1 MYTLNYTMESDY
13 KFRYVNDY
21 ITNLLDGNIT
31 LQYED
36 TDLKSV
42 KKPIEYLDKIEK
54 WLEVRNRV
62 RDEDPEEFAKITGE
76 LFTHLLAIRL
86 GGVIVDHTCEYCDM
100 AGNEEISDPEPLS
113 PSTSIQESNK
123 EEF

>member
-1 MYTLNYTMESDY
+1 MESDY

-36 TDLKSV
+36 IDLKGE
-42 KKPIEYLDKIEK
+42 KKPVEYLDKVEK
-54 WLEVRNRV
+54 WLEFRNRI
-62 RDEDPEEFAKITGE
+62 RDEDPDVFAKLTGE

-86 GGVIVDHTCEYCDM
+86 GGVVVDHTCEYCDM
-100 AGNEEISDPEPLS
+100 AGNEEIPDTESLS
-113 PSTSIQESNK
+113 PSTTIQESNK
-123 EEF
+123 DEF

>member
-54 WLEVRNRV
+54 WLEFRNRV
-62 RDEDPEEFAKITGE
+62 RNEDPDEFAKLTGE

-123 EEF
+123 DEF

>member
-1 MYTLNYTMESDY
+1 MYTLYYTMESDY

-21 ITNLLDGNIT
+21 LTNLLDGNIT

-54 WLEVRNRV
+54 WLEFRNRI
-62 RDEDPEEFAKITGE
+62 RDEDPDEFAKLTGE

-113 PSTSIQESNK
+113 PSTTIQESNK
-123 EEF
+123 DEF

>member
-54 WLEVRNRV
+54 WLEFRNRV
-62 RDEDPEEFAKITGE
+62 RDEDPDEFTKITGE

-123 EEF
+123 DEF

>member
-13 KFRYVNDY
+13 KFRYVDDY

-54 WLEVRNRV
+54 WLEFRNRV
-62 RDEDPEEFAKITGE
+62 RDEDPDEFAKITGE

-123 EEF
+123 DEF

>member
-54 WLEVRNRV
+54 WLEFRNRV
-62 RDEDPEEFAKITGE
+62 RDEDPDEFAKLTGE

-113 PSTSIQESNK
+113 PSTTIQELNK
-123 EEF
+123 DEF

>member
-54 WLEVRNRV
+54 WLEFRNRV
-62 RDEDPEEFAKITGE
+62 RDEDPDEFAKITGE

-86 GGVIVDHTCEYCDM
+86 GGVIVDQTCEYCDM

-123 EEF
+123 DEF

>member
-42 KKPIEYLDKIEK
+42 KKPIEYVDKIEK
-54 WLEVRNRV
+54 WLEFRNRV
-62 RDEDPEEFAKITGE
+62 RDEDPDEFAKITGE

-100 AGNEEISDPEPLS
+100 AGNEEISDPEQLS

-123 EEF
+123 DEF

>member
-1 MYTLNYTMESDY
+1 MESDY

-54 WLEVRNRV
+54 WLEFRNRV
-62 RDEDPEEFAKITGE
+62 RDEDPDEFAKITGK

-86 GGVIVDHTCEYCDM
+86 GGVIVEHTCEYCDM
-100 AGNEEISDPEPLS
+100 AGNEEISDPEQLS

-123 EEF
+123 DEF

>member
-54 WLEVRNRV
+54 WLEFRNRV
-62 RDEDPEEFAKITGE
+62 RDEDPDEFAKLTGE

-113 PSTSIQESNK
+113 PSTTIQESNK
-123 EEF
+123 DEF

>member
-1 MYTLNYTMESDY
+1 MYTFNYTMESDY

-42 KKPIEYLDKIEK
+42 KKPIEYVDKIEK
-54 WLEVRNRV
+54 WLEFRNRV
-62 RDEDPEEFAKITGE
+62 RDEDPDEFTKITGE
-76 LFTHLLAIRL
+76 LFTHLLSIRL

-100 AGNEEISDPEPLS
+100 AGNEEISDPEQLS

-123 EEF
+123 DEF

>member
-1 MYTLNYTMESDY
+1 MYTLYYTMESDY

-21 ITNLLDGNIT
+21 LTNLLDGNIT

-54 WLEVRNRV
+54 WLEFRNRV
-62 RDEDPEEFAKITGE
+62 RDEDPDEFAKLTGE

-86 GGVIVDHTCEYCDM
+86 GGVIVDHTCDYCNM

-113 PSTSIQESNK
+113 PSSTIQESNK
-123 EEF
+123 DEF

>member
-54 WLEVRNRV
+54 WLEFRNRV
-62 RDEDPEEFAKITGE
+62 RDEDPDEFAKITGE

-100 AGNEEISDPEPLS
+100 AGNEEISDSEPLS

-123 EEF
+123 DEF

>member
-54 WLEVRNRV
+54 WLEFRNRV
-62 RDEDPEEFAKITGE
+62 RDEDPDEFAKITGE

-123 EEF
+123 NEF

>member
-1 MYTLNYTMESDY
+1 MESDY

-21 ITNLLDGNIT
+21 ITNLLDGNMT

-36 TDLKSV
+36 VDLKSV

-54 WLEVRNRV
+54 WLEFRNRI
-62 RDEDPEEFAKITGE
+62 RDEDPDEFTKLTGE

-86 GGVIVDHTCEYCDM
+86 AGVVIDHSCEYCDM
-100 AGNEEISDPEPLS
+100 TGNEEILDTEPLS
-113 PSTSIQESNK
+113 PSTTIQESNRDA
-123 EEF
+123 EL

>member
-1 MYTLNYTMESDY
+1 MYTFNYTMESDY

-54 WLEVRNRV
+54 WLEFRNRV
-62 RDEDPEEFAKITGE
+62 RDEDPDEFTKITGE
-76 LFTHLLAIRL
+76 SFTHLLSIRL

-123 EEF
+123 DEF

>member
-1 MYTLNYTMESDY
+1 M
-13 KFRYVNDY
+13 NDY
-21 ITNLLDGNIT
+21 LTNLLDGNIT

-54 WLEVRNRV
+54 WLEFRNRV
-62 RDEDPEEFAKITGE
+62 RDEDPDEFAKLTGE

-86 GGVIVDHTCEYCDM
+86 GGVIVDHTCDYCDM

-113 PSTSIQESNK
+113 PSSTIQESNK
-123 EEF
+123 DKF

>member
-1 MYTLNYTMESDY
+1 MESDY

-21 ITNLLDGNIT
+21 ITNLLDGNMT

-36 TDLKSV
+36 VDLKSV

-54 WLEVRNRV
+54 WLEFRNRI
-62 RDEDPEEFAKITGE
+62 RDEDPDEVTKLTGE

-86 GGVIVDHTCEYCDM
+86 AGVVIDHSCEYCDM
-100 AGNEEISDPEPLS
+100 AGNKEILDTEPLS
-113 PSTSIQESNK
+113 PSTTIKESNRDA
-123 EEF
+123 EV

>member
-54 WLEVRNRV
+54 WLEFRNRV
-62 RDEDPEEFAKITGE
+62 RDEDPDEFAKITGE

-86 GGVIVDHTCEYCDM
+86 GGVIVDHTYEYCDI

-113 PSTSIQESNK
+113 P
-123 EEF
+123 

>member
-54 WLEVRNRV
+54 WLEFRNRV

-123 EEF
+123 DEF

>member
-54 WLEVRNRV
+54 WLEFRNRV
-62 RDEDPEEFAKITGE
+62 RDEDPDEFAKITGE

-86 GGVIVDHTCEYCDM
+86 GGVIVDHTCEYCDI

-123 EEF
+123 DEF

>member
-54 WLEVRNRV
+54 WLEFRNRV
-62 RDEDPEEFAKITGE
+62 RDEDPDEFAKITGE

-113 PSTSIQESNK
+113 PSTSILESNTD
-123 EEF
+123 EF

>member
-1 MYTLNYTMESDY
+1 MESDY

-54 WLEVRNRV
+54 WLEFRNRV
-62 RDEDPEEFAKITGE
+62 RDEDPDEFAKITGE

-86 GGVIVDHTCEYCDM
+86 GGVIVDHTYEYCDI

-113 PSTSIQESNK
+113 P
-123 EEF
+123 

>member
-123 EEF
+123 DEF

>member
-42 KKPIEYLDKIEK
+42 KKPIEYVDKIEK
-54 WLEVRNRV
+54 WLEFRNRV
-62 RDEDPEEFAKITGE
+62 RDEDPDEFAKITGE

-123 EEF
+123 DEF